1 MHESRRHDGLGA
13 GSSNGYLTMEFYRL
27 WRIILGYR
35 VMISIITVTGTLS
48 AIAATYVL
56 PSSYEASSLVI
67 VRPEEKLRLSP
78 NQGRG
83 KEVLDFPVSHAAPID
98 APSKTYIEVLQS
110 EAVAGRIV
118 TALHLDAEPTIT
130 TSGLARL
137 RDEFKFWLRD
147 TIRSSRHIMRYG
159 HVIPA
164 SRFEQAV
171 EDIREYLRLEVKK
184 NTYAFSISYTCGNPQ
199 EAAAVAN
206 KAAEI
211 FLAHNAEAYRDEAEV
226 SRKFIEARMLES
238 ETILQDAR
246 DALQRFKHEAGV
258 FAIGD
263 EYRER
268 IKVISSLEV
277 DKESAQARLAGLLE
291 VYSPENSK
299 VASAQAEV
307 SGLRKALASYK
318 ADLIDMPER
327 ERRLGSLD
335 LAVTVAQQDYESI
348 RKKFEESRIAEQTS
362 FAEIRTVSPATAPL
376 YPIKPIKYYYG
387 GLGFLLALV
396 SSITLALFFEYL
408 NPRVRIADDVTAVL
422 DIPLLAAIPLMKPA
436 RVRRS

>member
-1 MHESRRHDGLGA
+1 
-13 GSSNGYLTMEFYRL
+13 
-27 WRIILGYR
+27 
-35 VMISIITVTGTLS
+35 
-48 AIAATYVL
+48 
-56 PSSYEASSLVI
+56 VI

-78 NQGRG
+78 NQGQG

-98 APSKTYIEVLQS
+98 APSKTYMEVLQS
-110 EAVAGRIV
+110 EAVAARIV
-118 TALHLDAEPTIT
+118 TALHLDAEPTMS

-137 RDEFKFWLRD
+137 RDEFRFWLKD

-159 HVIPA
+159 RVIPA
-164 SRFEQAV
+164 SRFDQAV
-171 EDIREYLRLEVKK
+171 EDLREYLRLEVKK
-184 NTYAFSISYTCGNPQ
+184 NTYAFSITYRSGNPQ

-211 FLAHNAEAYRDEAEV
+211 FLAHNAEAYRSEAEI
-226 SRKFIEARMLES
+226 SRKFIEARLLES
-238 ETILQDAR
+238 ETILRDAR
-246 DALQRFKHEAGV
+246 DAVQRFKHEAGI

-277 DKESAQARLAGLLE
+277 DKENAQARLAGLLE
-291 VYSPENSK
+291 MYAPENSK

-307 SGLRKALASYK
+307 GGLRKALASYK
-318 ADLIDMPER
+318 ADLVGLPER
-327 ERRLGSLD
+327 ERRLGALE

-362 FAEIRTVSPATAPL
+362 FAEIRTVSPATVPL

-387 GLGFLLALV
+387 GLGLLLALV
-396 SSITLALFFEYL
+396 SSIAFALFFEYL
-408 NPRVRIADDVTAVL
+408 NPRVRIADDLTKVL
-422 DIPLLAAIPLMKPA
+422 DMPLLAAIPVMRPA
-436 RVRRS
+436 RVRQS

>member
-1 MHESRRHDGLGA
+1 
-13 GSSNGYLTMEFYRL
+13 MEFYRL
-27 WRIILGYR
+27 YRIILGYR
-35 VMISIITVTGTLS
+35 VMIAVITVTATLA
-48 AIAATYVL
+48 AIAVTYVL
-56 PSSYEASSLVI
+56 PSTYEASSLVI
-67 VRPEEKLRLSP
+67 VRPEEKLRLGS
-78 NQGRG
+78 NQGQG
-83 KEVLDFPVSHAAPID
+83 KEVLDFPVSQAAPID

-110 EAVAGRIV
+110 EAVAARIV
-118 TALHLDAEPTIT
+118 TALHLDAEPSIS

-137 RDEFKFWLRD
+137 RDEFKFWLKD
-147 TIRSSRHIMRYG
+147 TIRASRHIMRYG
-159 HVIPA
+159 RVIPA
-164 SRFEQAV
+164 SRFELAV
-171 EDIREYLRLEVKK
+171 EDLREYLALEVKK
-184 NTYAFSISYTCGNPQ
+184 NTYAFSISYTSGNPQ

-211 FLAHNAEAYRDEAEV
+211 FLAHNAEAYRSEAQI
-226 SRKFIEARMLES
+226 SSKFIEARLLES
-238 ETILQDAR
+238 ETILRDAR

-291 VYSPENSK
+291 MYAPENSK

-318 ADLIDMPER
+318 ADLIGMPER
-327 ERRLGSLD
+327 ERRLGALE

-348 RKKFEESRIAEQTS
+348 RKKYEESRIAGQTS
-362 FAEIRTVSPATAPL
+362 FAEIRTVSPATVPL

-396 SSITLALFFEYL
+396 SSIALALFFEYL
-408 NPRVRIADDVTAVL
+408 NPRVRVADDVTTVL
-422 DIPLLAAIPLMKPA
+422 DMPLLATIPVMKLA
-436 RVRRS
+436 RVWRS

>member
-1 MHESRRHDGLGA
+1 
-13 GSSNGYLTMEFYRL
+13 MEIYRL
-27 WRIILGYR
+27 WRIVLGSR
-35 VMISIITVTGTLS
+35 VLIAIVTCTCTLAALAISY
-48 AIAATYVL
+48 AL
-56 PSSYEASSLVI
+56 PSMYEASSLVI

-78 NQGRG
+78 NQGQG
-83 KEVLDFPVSHAAPID
+83 KEVLDFPVSQAAPID
-98 APSKTYIEVLQS
+98 APSKTYMEVLQS
-110 EAVAGRIV
+110 EAVAARIV
-118 TALHLDAEPTIT
+118 TALQLDAEPTIT

-137 RDEFKFWLRD
+137 REEFRQWFKE
-147 TIRSSRHIMRYG
+147 TIRSSRHIVRYG
-159 HVIPA
+159 RVIPA
-164 SRFEQAV
+164 SRFERAV
-171 EDIREYLRLEVKK
+171 EDLREYLTLEVKK
-184 NTYAFSISYTCGNPQ
+184 NTYAFSITYTSGNPQ

-211 FLAHNAEAYRDEAEV
+211 FLAHNAEAYRSEAEI

-238 ETILQDAR
+238 ETILRDAR

-318 ADLIDMPER
+318 ADLVGMPER

-335 LAVTVAQQDYESI
+335 LAVNVAQQDYESI

-362 FAEIRTVSPATAPL
+362 FAEIRTVSPATVPL
-376 YPIKPIKYYYG
+376 YPIRPIKYYYG
-387 GLGFLLALV
+387 GIGFLLGLV
-396 SSITLALFFEYL
+396 GSIALALFFEFL
-408 NPRVRIADDVTAVL
+408 NPRVRVADDLTKVL
-422 DIPLLAAIPLMKPA
+422 DMPLLAAIPVMRPA
-436 RVRRS
+436 RLRQ

>member
-1 MHESRRHDGLGA
+1 
-13 GSSNGYLTMEFYRL
+13 MEFYRL

-35 VMISIITVTGTLS
+35 LMIAVITITGTLT
-48 AIAATYVL
+48 AIAATYAL

-78 NQGRG
+78 NQGQG
-83 KEVLDFPVSHAAPID
+83 KEVLDFPVSQAAPID
-98 APSKTYIEVLQS
+98 APSKTYMEVLQS
-110 EAVAGRIV
+110 EAVAARIV
-118 TALHLDAEPTIT
+118 TALHLDAEPTIS

-137 RDEFKFWLRD
+137 RDEFRQWVKE
-147 TIRSSRHIMRYG
+147 TIRSSRHIVRYG
-159 HVIPA
+159 RVIPA
-164 SRFEQAV
+164 SRFERAV
-171 EDIREYLRLEVKK
+171 EDLREYLTLEVKK
-184 NTYAFSISYTCGNPQ
+184 NTYAFSITYTSTNPQ

-211 FLAHNAEAYRDEAEV
+211 FLAHNAEAYRSEAET
-226 SRKFIEARMLES
+226 SSKFIEARLLES
-238 ETILQDAR
+238 ETILRDAR
-246 DALQRFKHEAGV
+246 DALQRFKHQAGV

-277 DKESAQARLAGLLE
+277 DKESAQARLAGLLQM
-291 VYSPENSK
+291 YAPENSK

-307 SGLRKALASYK
+307 SGLQKALAAYK
-318 ADLIDMPER
+318 ADLVGMPER
-327 ERRLGSLD
+327 ERRLGALE

-362 FAEIRTVSPATAPL
+362 FAEIRTVSPATVPL
-376 YPIKPIKYYYG
+376 YPIRPIKYYYA

-396 SSITLALFFEYL
+396 SSIAFALFFEYL
-408 NPRVRIADDVTAVL
+408 NPRVRIADDLTKVL
-422 DIPLLAAIPLMKPA
+422 DMPLLAAIPIMKPA
-436 RVRRS
+436 SVRRS